1 FKIKATTPGINTTA
15 VAIRFQVILV
25 SVLAAC
31 AYSASR
37 GTIENSR
44 QQPECRALCQQSTN
58 VLEVLFCKAGHSKP
72 NARKLSYSGS
82 GSSFPRRAYRI
93 PDVPLSNSA
102 IPPFAFLIIHKR
114 FKQ

>member
-1 FKIKATTPGINTTA
+1 MYTIPKAHVAVQNLYARSPIASPSAKNSKRASKITSASDTATTAVEPFKIKATTPGINTTA

-44 QQPECRALCQQSTN
+44 QQPEYRALCQQSTN
-58 VLEVLFCKAGHSKP
+58 VLEVLF
-72 NARKLSYSGS
+72 
-82 GSSFPRRAYRI
+82 
-93 PDVPLSNSA
+93 
-102 IPPFAFLIIHKR
+102 
-114 FKQ
+114 